1 MGAQFI
7 SLLTIL
13 IAVGS
18 VMFLAYVMTKF
29 VGKKSS
35 GMMKSKYMK
44 IIDSLSFGFDKAIYL
59 VQVGEQ
65 FVLMHMSVKGME
77 FICNIDSDLIK
88 PTIAN
93 TPIEDN
99 KSFGKYFD
107 FFKTE
112 NKASMPK
119 KSNEVNENINRL
131 RDMFN
136 NNFYTWNTS

>member
-29 VGKKSS
+29 VGKRSS

-44 IIDSLSFGFDKAIYL
+44 IIDTLSFGFDKSIYL
-59 VQVGEQ
+59 VQIGEQ

-77 FICNIDSDLIK
+77 FICNIEPELIK
-88 PTIAN
+88 PTIAS
-93 TPIEDN
+93 TPVPEE

-112 NKASMPK
+112 NKSNVSKAG
-119 KSNEVNENINRL
+119 NEVNDNIKKL

-136 NNFYTWNTS
+136 NKR

>member
-29 VGKKSS
+29 IGKKST
-35 GMMKSKYMK
+35 GMIKSKYMK
-44 IIDSLSFGFDKAIYL
+44 IVDSLSFGFDKTIYL
-59 VQVGEQ
+59 VQIGEQ
-65 FVLMHMSVKGME
+65 FVLMHMSVKGMD
-77 FICNIDSDLIK
+77 FICNIEPELIK

-93 TPIEDN
+93 TPVEQG

-112 NKASMPK
+112 NKSGLK
-119 KSNEVNENINRL
+119 KNGNDVNENIQRL

-136 NNFYTWNTS
+136 NKK

>member
-44 IIDSLSFGFDKAIYL
+44 IIDTLSFGFDKSIHL

-65 FVLMHMSVKGME
+65 FVLMYMSVKGME
-77 FICNIDSDLIK
+77 FICNIEPELIK

-93 TPIEDN
+93 TPVNTE

-112 NKASMPK
+112 NKASLS
-119 KSNEVNENINRL
+119 KSGNDVNENIKRL

-136 NNFYTWNTS
+136 NKK

>member
-29 VGKKSS
+29 VGKKST

-44 IIDSLSFGFDKAIYL
+44 VIDTISFGFDKSIYL

-65 FVLMHMSVKGME
+65 YVLMHMSVKGME
-77 FICNIDSDLIK
+77 FICNIEPELIK

-93 TPIEDN
+93 TPIDEG
-99 KSFGKYFD
+99 KSFSKYFD

-112 NKASMPK
+112 NNNKAVASNK
-119 KSNEVNENINRL
+119 GNEVNENIKRL

-136 NNFYTWNTS
+136 NKNSK

>member
-29 VGKKSS
+29 IGKKST
-35 GMMKSKYMK
+35 GIVKSKYMK
-44 IIDSLSFGFDKAIYL
+44 VIDSLSFGFDKSIYL

-65 FVLMHMSVKGME
+65 YVLMHMSVKGME
-77 FICNIDSDLIK
+77 FICNIEPELIR
-88 PTIAN
+88 PTILN
-93 TPIEDN
+93 TPLDEG

-112 NKASMPK
+112 NRNRSELSKQG
-119 KSNEVNENINRL
+119 NEVNENIKRL
-131 RDMFN
+131 RDLFN
-136 NNFYTWNTS
+136 NKNSK

>member
-29 VGKKSS
+29 VGKRSS
-35 GMMKSKYMK
+35 GIVKSKYMK
-44 IIDSLSFGFDKAIYL
+44 VIDTLSFGFDKTIYL
-59 VQVGEQ
+59 VQIGEQ

-77 FICNIDSDLIK
+77 FICNIEPELIK
-88 PTIAN
+88 PTISN
-93 TPIEDN
+93 TPTDN
-99 KSFGKYFD
+99 EKSFGKYFD

-112 NKASMPK
+112 NKFNAQK
-119 KSNEVNENINRL
+119 NGNEVNENIKRL

-136 NNFYTWNTS
+136 NTKK

>member
-44 IIDSLSFGFDKAIYL
+44 VIDSLSFGFDKNIYL

-65 FVLMHMSVKGME
+65 YVLMHLSVKGME
-77 FICNIDSDLIK
+77 FICNIEPELIK

-93 TPIEDN
+93 TPVDEG
-99 KSFGKYFD
+99 KSFSKYFD

-112 NKASMPK
+112 NKNKAELSK
-119 KSNEVNENINRL
+119 QGNEVNENIRRL
-131 RDMFN
+131 REMFN
-136 NNFYTWNTS
+136 NKNSK

>member
-44 IIDSLSFGFDKAIYL
+44 IIDTLSFGFDKTIYL

-65 FVLMHMSVKGME
+65 FVLMYASVKGME
-77 FICNIDSDLIK
+77 FICNIESELIK
-88 PTIAN
+88 PNILN
-93 TPIEDN
+93 TPDTN
-99 KSFGKYFD
+99 QKSFTKYFD

-112 NKASMPK
+112 SVKDGKTKRDND
-119 KSNEVNENINRL
+119 VNENVKRL
-131 RDMFN
+131 RDLFSNKN
-136 NNFYTWNTS
+136 NDR

>member
-35 GMMKSKYMK
+35 GIMKSKYMK
-44 IIDSLSFGFDKAIYL
+44 VIDSLSFGFDKTIYL
-59 VQVGEQ
+59 VQIGEQ

-77 FICNIDSDLIK
+77 FICNIESELIK
-88 PTIAN
+88 PTIAS
-93 TPIEDN
+93 TPVQEG

-107 FFKTE
+107 FFRTE
-112 NKASMPK
+112 NKATSSFSKTANDVNDNIK
-119 KSNEVNENINRL
+119 KL

-136 NNFYTWNTS
+136 NKK

>member
-1 MGAQFI
+1 MGAQLI
-7 SLLTIL
+7 SLITIL

-29 VGKKSS
+29 VGKRSS

-44 IIDSLSFGFDKAIYL
+44 IVDTLSFGFDKTIYL

-77 FICNIDSDLIK
+77 FICNVDPALIK
-88 PTIAN
+88 PAIAN
-93 TPIEDN
+93 APADTN

-112 NKASMPK
+112 NSKAQSQ
-119 KSNEVNENINRL
+119 KSGNDVNENIKRL

-136 NNFYTWNTS
+136 NKK

>member
-44 IIDSLSFGFDKAIYL
+44 VIDSLSFGFDKTVYL

-65 FVLMHMSVKGME
+65 YVLMHMSVKGME
-77 FICNIDSDLIK
+77 YICSIEPELIK
-88 PTIAN
+88 PTIAS
-93 TPIEDN
+93 TPTETTN
-99 KSFGKYFD
+99 SFGKYFD

-112 NKASMPK
+112 NKNRVDLSK
-119 KSNEVNENINRL
+119 KDNEVNENIRRL
-131 RDMFN
+131 KEMFN
-136 NNFYTWNTS
+136 NKK

>member
-29 VGKKSS
+29 IGKKSN

-44 IIDSLSFGFDKAIYL
+44 IIDSLSFGFDKTIYL
-59 VQVGEQ
+59 IQVGEQ
-65 FVLMHMSVKGME
+65 YVLMHMSVKGME
-77 FICNIDSDLIK
+77 FICNIDPELIR

-93 TPIEDN
+93 TLPERE
-99 KSFGKYFD
+99 KSFAKYFD

-112 NKASMPK
+112 NKSTPK
-119 KSNEVNENINRL
+119 NENEVNENIKKL

-136 NNFYTWNTS
+136 NKK

>member
-1 MGAQFI
+1 MGAQLI
-7 SLLTIL
+7 SLITIL

-29 VGKKSS
+29 VGKRSS
-35 GMMKSKYMK
+35 GMIKSKYMK
-44 IIDSLSFGFDKAIYL
+44 IIDTLSFGFDKTIYL
-59 VQVGEQ
+59 IQVGDQ

-77 FICNIDSDLIK
+77 FICNIEPDLIK
-88 PTIAN
+88 PAIAN
-93 TPIEDN
+93 APIDTS

-112 NKASMPK
+112 NKKAQSQ
-119 KSNEVNENINRL
+119 KSDNDVNENIRRL

-136 NNFYTWNTS
+136 NKK

>member
-29 VGKKSS
+29 VGKRSS

-44 IIDSLSFGFDKAIYL
+44 IIDTLSFGFDKNIYL

-77 FICNIDSDLIK
+77 FICNIEPELIK

-93 TPIEDN
+93 TPVQEG

-112 NKASMPK
+112 NKAQVSK
-119 KSNEVNENINRL
+119 TGNDVNENINRL
-131 RDMFN
+131 REMFN
-136 NNFYTWNTS
+136 NKNHTKH

>member
-18 VMFLAYVMTKF
+18 VMFLAYIMTKF
-29 VGKKSS
+29 VGKRSS
-35 GMMKSKYMK
+35 GMIKSKYMK
-44 IIDSLSFGFDKAIYL
+44 IIDSLSFGFDKTIYL
-59 VQVGEQ
+59 VQIGEQ

-77 FICNIDSDLIK
+77 FICNIEPELIK
-88 PTIAN
+88 PTIVN
-93 TPIEDN
+93 TPVQDS

-112 NKASMPK
+112 NKAQTNFSKMT
-119 KSNEVNENINRL
+119 NDVNDNIKRL
-131 RDMFN
+131 RDLFN
-136 NNFYTWNTS
+136 NKDNSKR

>member
-29 VGKKSS
+29 VGKKST

-44 IIDSLSFGFDKAIYL
+44 VIDTISFGFDKNIYL

-65 FVLMHMSVKGME
+65 YVLMHMSVKGME
-77 FICNIDSDLIK
+77 FICNIEPELIK

-93 TPIEDN
+93 TPIDEG
-99 KSFGKYFD
+99 KSFSKYFD

-112 NKASMPK
+112 NNNRSDISNKG
-119 KSNEVNENINRL
+119 NEVNENIKRL
-131 RDMFN
+131 REMFN
-136 NNFYTWNTS
+136 NKNSK

>member
-29 VGKKSS
+29 IGKKSTN
-35 GMMKSKYMK
+35 MIKSKYMK
-44 IIDSLSFGFDKAIYL
+44 IVDSLSFGFDKTIYL

-65 FVLMHMSVKGME
+65 FVLMYMSVKGME
-77 FICNIDSDLIK
+77 FICNVEPELIK

-93 TPIEDN
+93 TPVESN

-112 NKASMPK
+112 AKSGLK
-119 KSNEVNENINRL
+119 KSENDVNENVRRL

-136 NNFYTWNTS
+136 NKK

>member
-44 IIDSLSFGFDKAIYL
+44 VIDTLSFGFDKTVYL
-59 VQVGEQ
+59 VRVGEQ
-65 FVLMHMSVKGME
+65 FILMHMSVKGME
-77 FICNIDSDLIK
+77 FICNIEPELIK

-93 TPIEDN
+93 TPVPEE

-107 FFKTE
+107 FFKTD
-112 NKASMPK
+112 NKAAFSK
-119 KSNEVNENINRL
+119 TGNDVNENVKRL

-136 NNFYTWNTS
+136 NKK

>member
-35 GMMKSKYMK
+35 GMIKSKYMK
-44 IIDSLSFGFDKAIYL
+44 IVDTLSFGFDKSIYL

-77 FICNIDSDLIK
+77 FICNIDPELIK

-93 TPIEDN
+93 TPVDEN
-99 KSFGKYFD
+99 KNFGKYFD

-112 NKASMPK
+112 NMNKEAK
-119 KSNEVNENINRL
+119 RKNEVNENINKL
-131 RDMFN
+131 RDLFN
-136 NNFYTWNTS
+136 NRNSSK

>member
-1 MGAQFI
+1 MGAQLI

-29 VGKKSS
+29 IGKKSN

-44 IIDSLSFGFDKAIYL
+44 VIDSISFGFDKTIYL
-59 VQVGEQ
+59 IQVGEQ
-65 FVLMHMSVKGME
+65 YVLMHLSVKGME
-77 FICNIDSDLIK
+77 FICNID
-88 PTIAN
+88 PQFVEPAIAN
-93 TPIEDN
+93 APPEKE
-99 KSFGKYFD
+99 KSFSKYFD

-112 NKASMPK
+112 NKFKTPK
-119 KSNEVNENINRL
+119 NENEVNENIKRL

-136 NNFYTWNTS
+136 NKK

>member
-29 VGKKSS
+29 IGKKSS

-44 IIDSLSFGFDKAIYL
+44 IVDTLSFGFDKNIYL
-59 VQVGEQ
+59 VQIGEQ

-77 FICNIDSDLIK
+77 FICNIEPELIK
-88 PTIAN
+88 PTIAS
-93 TPIEDN
+93 TPTDEN

-112 NKASMPK
+112 NKNNTNFSK
-119 KSNEVNENINRL
+119 QGNDVNENIKRL

-136 NNFYTWNTS
+136 NTKK

>member
-44 IIDSLSFGFDKAIYL
+44 VIDTLSFGFDKNVYL
-59 VQVGEQ
+59 VQIGEQ

-77 FICNIDSDLIK
+77 FICNIEPELIK

-93 TPIEDN
+93 TPVSDD

-112 NKASMPK
+112 NKGNLGK
-119 KSNEVNENINRL
+119 NTTNDVNDNIKRL
-131 RDMFN
+131 REMFN
-136 NNFYTWNTS
+136 NKNR

>member
-35 GMMKSKYMK
+35 GMIKSKYMK
-44 IIDSLSFGFDKAIYL
+44 IVDTLSLGFDKNIYL

-65 FVLMHMSVKGME
+65 FVLMHMSVKGLE
-77 FICNIDSDLIK
+77 FICNIERELIK

-93 TPIEDN
+93 TPNEST

-107 FFKTE
+107 FFITE
-112 NKASMPK
+112 NKLNSSK
-119 KSNEVNENINRL
+119 NGNEVNENIKRL
-131 RDMFN
+131 RDLFN
-136 NNFYTWNTS
+136 NKK

>member
-18 VMFLAYVMTKF
+18 VMFLAYIMTKF

-44 IIDSLSFGFDKAIYL
+44 IIDTLSFGFDKTIYL

-65 FVLMHMSVKGME
+65 FVLMHISVKGME
-77 FICNIDSDLIK
+77 FICNIDAELIK

-93 TPIEDN
+93 TPVEGD

-107 FFKTE
+107 FFRTD
-112 NKASMPK
+112 NKIEHK
-119 KSNEVNENINRL
+119 IGNEVNENINKL
-131 RDMFN
+131 RDLFN
-136 NNFYTWNTS
+136 NKNSTKR

>member
-29 VGKKSS
+29 VGKRSS
-35 GMMKSKYMK
+35 GMIKSKYMK
-44 IIDSLSFGFDKAIYL
+44 VIDTLSFGFDKTIYL
-59 VQVGEQ
+59 VQIGEQ

-77 FICNIDSDLIK
+77 FICNIEPELIR
-88 PTIAN
+88 PTISSA
-93 TPIEDN
+93 PADSE

-112 NKASMPK
+112 NKFNAQK
-119 KSNEVNENINRL
+119 NGNEVNENIKRL
-131 RDMFN
+131 RDMFS
-136 NNFYTWNTS
+136 NTKK

>member
-18 VMFLAYVMTKF
+18 VMFLAYIMTKF

-44 IIDSLSFGFDKAIYL
+44 VIDTLSFGFDKSIYL

-65 FVLMHMSVKGME
+65 FVLINMSVKGME
-77 FICNIDSDLIK
+77 FICNIDPNLIK

-93 TPIEDN
+93 TPVDEN

-107 FFKTE
+107 FFKME
-112 NKASMPK
+112 NKIKTDSVK
-119 KSNEVNENINRL
+119 QGNEVNENIKRL
-131 RDMFN
+131 RDLFN
-136 NNFYTWNTS
+136 NKK

>member
-35 GMMKSKYMK
+35 GMIKSKYMK
-44 IIDSLSFGFDKAIYL
+44 IVDTLSLGFDKNIYL

-65 FVLMHMSVKGME
+65 FVLMHMSVKGLE
-77 FICNIDSDLIK
+77 FICNIEPELIK

-93 TPIEDN
+93 TPNEST

-112 NKASMPK
+112 NKLNSSK
-119 KSNEVNENINRL
+119 NGNEVNENIKRL
-131 RDMFN
+131 RDLFN
-136 NNFYTWNTS
+136 NKK

>member
-29 VGKKSS
+29 VGKRSS
-35 GMMKSKYMK
+35 GMIKSKYMK
-44 IIDSLSFGFDKAIYL
+44 IIDTLSFGFDKTIYL
-59 VQVGEQ
+59 VQIGEQ

-77 FICNIDSDLIK
+77 FICNIEPNLIK

-93 TPIEDN
+93 TPSDSE

-112 NKASMPK
+112 NKFNSQK
-119 KSNEVNENINRL
+119 NGNEVNENIKRL

-136 NNFYTWNTS
+136 NTKK

>member
-29 VGKKSS
+29 IGKRSS

-44 IIDSLSFGFDKAIYL
+44 IIDTLSFGFDKNIYL
-59 VQVGEQ
+59 VQIGEQ

-77 FICNIDSDLIK
+77 FICNIEPELIK

-93 TPIEDN
+93 TPVDEN

-112 NKASMPK
+112 NKNS
-119 KSNEVNENINRL
+119 SNFSKQGNDVNENIKRL

-136 NNFYTWNTS
+136 NTKK